1 MTLQA
6 FDEVIAEISLKHG
19 VALSQDDPVLMLL
32 TLQRHVAKETTAEF
46 TAVLDQIKS
55 ELELSANLW
64 EKNSLAKAERVIS
77 GSIAATSERLKEA
90 GIAVGESLEN
100 RMQARE
106 NAFLSRL
113 EEHVAQS
120 RKVAMLN
127 LCAACTTLIAVALLG
142 LFALN

>member
-1 MTLQA
+1 MAVQT
-6 FDEVIAEISLKHG
+6 FDDVIAEIASKHG

-32 TLQRHVAKETTAEF
+32 TLQRHVAKETTVEF
-46 TAVLDQIKS
+46 TAALDQVKS

-77 GSIAATSERLKEA
+77 GSIAAASERLKDA
-90 GIAVGESLEN
+90 GIAVGESLDN

-106 NAFLSRL
+106 KAFLSQL
-113 EEHVAQS
+113 DEHIAQS